1 MCVSPAIILLQPKV
15 RPAEQSVTISLQ
27 DEAMGYL
34 SGHVVEGRNLFP
46 ATGYLVSFMKLCYP
60 RMDMLSF

>member
-1 MCVSPAIILLQPKV
+1 
-15 RPAEQSVTISLQ
+15 VTISLQ

-34 SGHVVEGRNLFP
+34 SGHVVDGRKLFP
-46 ATGYLVSFMKLCYP
+46 ATGYLVSFVKLCHP